1 MQVPAGDVT
10 PVDVPPSAGE
20 VDQTTATVAHEAAHD
35 EHPVLL
41 GLDAEGWV
49 YVSITIFFLVAIFV
63 MKAPKLIAQGLDA
76 RIAQVK
82 TQLAEAKTLRDEAE
96 AMLAAAKA
104 REAQGE
110 KDAAAIIAHARQ
122 EAEQITAAAQKSA
135 ETMVTRRT
143 AMAEAKIGA
152 AERAAEADLRAR
164 AANLATA
171 AAARIIAE
179 TTDKATKT
187 KLTDAAISE
196 LDRRLH

>member
-20 VDQTTATVAHEAAHD
+20 VDQMTATVAHEAAHD
-35 EHPVLL
+35 AHPVML

-49 YVSITIFFLVAIFV
+49 YVSITIFFLLAIFV

-82 TQLAEAKTLRDEAE
+82 AQLAEAKTLREEAE
-96 AMLAAAKA
+96 KLLAEAKA

-110 KDAAAIIAHARQ
+110 KDAAAIIAHAKQ
-122 EAEQITAAAQKSA
+122 EAEQITVAAQKSA
-135 ETMVTRRT
+135 ETMVARRT

-152 AERAAEADLRAR
+152 AERAAEAELRAR
-164 AANLATA
+164 AATLATA
-171 AAARIIAE
+171 AASRIIAE

>member
-20 VDQTTATVAHEAAHD
+20 VDQMTATVAHEAAHD
-35 EHPVLL
+35 EHPVML

-49 YVSITIFFLVAIFV
+49 YVSITIFFLLAIFV

-76 RIAQVK
+76 RIALVK
-82 TQLAEAKTLRDEAE
+82 AQLAEAKTLREEAE
-96 AMLAAAKA
+96 KLLAEAKA

-110 KDAAAIIAHARQ
+110 KDAAAIIAHASQ

-135 ETMVTRRT
+135 ETMVARRT

-152 AERAAEADLRAR
+152 AERAAEAELRAR
-164 AANLATA
+164 AATLATA
-171 AAARIIAE
+171 AASRIIAE

>member
-10 PVDVPPSAGE
+10 PVDVPLSAGE
-20 VDQTTATVAHEAAHD
+20 AEQTTATVVQQTAQD
-35 EHPVLL
+35 EHAVLL
-41 GLDAEGWV
+41 GLDATGWV
-49 YVSITIFFLVAIFV
+49 YVSITLFFLVAIFV

-76 RIAQVK
+76 RIALVK
-82 TQLAEAKTLRDEAE
+82 AQLAEAKTLREEAE
-96 AMLAAAKA
+96 ALLAAAKT

-110 KDAAAIIAHARQ
+110 KDAAAIIAHAKQ
-122 EAEQITAAAQKSA
+122 EAEQITVAAQKNA

-164 AANLATA
+164 AATLATA

-196 LDRRLH
+196 LERRLH